1 MGSRS
6 VHIPRPPDGFV
17 YQPDLIT
24 ADEQCALIREIEHLP
39 FKEFE
44 FYGYLGKRRVVSF
57 GERYDFNKGELEKA
71 PPPPSFLRT
80 VTQKAADL
88 AGLSPDQFV
97 HILVT
102 EYTPGSPIGWHRD
115 RSVYGEVYGISL
127 LSSCTFRLRR
137 KVPGGWE
144 RHTLTLAPRSGYVM
158 RSTVREEW
166 EHSIPP
172 VDSLRYSIT
181 FRTLRNHPPERK
193 ISYNP
198 QGTLF

>member
-6 VHIPRPPDGFV
+6 VHVPRPPDGFI

-24 ADEQCALIREIEHLP
+24 ADEEAALVREIEHLP

-71 PPPPSFLRT
+71 PPPPDFLHG
-80 VTQKAADL
+80 VTQKAAEL
-88 AGLSPDQFV
+88 AGISPDKFV

-102 EYTPGSPIGWHRD
+102 EYTRGSPIGWHRD
-115 RSVYGEVYGISL
+115 RPVYGEVCGVSL

-137 KVPGGWE
+137 KVPAGWE

-158 RSTVREEW
+158 RGVVREEW

-172 VDSLRYSIT
+172 VNKLRYSIT
-181 FRTLRNHPPERK
+181 FRTLRTQPHQPTVT
-193 ISYNP
+193 SDP
-198 QGTLF
+198 QGSLF